1 MKFLKKIG
9 TWLLEE
15 MKRQGDLAQK
25 VGNME

>member
-1 MKFLKKIG
+1 MKLLKKIG